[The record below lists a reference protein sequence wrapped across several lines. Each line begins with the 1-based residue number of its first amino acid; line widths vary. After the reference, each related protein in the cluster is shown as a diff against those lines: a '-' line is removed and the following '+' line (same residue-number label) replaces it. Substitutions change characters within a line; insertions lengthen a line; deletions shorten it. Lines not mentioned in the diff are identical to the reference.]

1 MRLTLYHCPGTRSQR
16 VRWALEELDLDYDL
30 ETIDLYHG
38 QGNSPEYRAINP
50 LGQLPA
56 LKVDDKVIL
65 ESGAIV
71 HWLADRFAPGLLAPS
86 IDSPNRADYAQWM
99 YFAVTNLEGPAW
111 EIVLHRDIL
120 PEKLAVKAIIPFA
133 EGRLGE
139 VLELLGNHLSGRDY
153 LLGESFSAAD
163 ILAGYILMWFPRQV
177 TAMPSLKAYVKRL
190 KDRPA
195 YQRSQRS

>member
-1 MRLTLYHCPGTRSQR
+1 MQLTLYHCPGTRSQR

>member
-1 MRLTLYHCPGTRSQR
+1 MQFTLYHCPGTRSQR
-16 VRWALEELDLDYDL
+16 VRWALEELGLDYRL
-30 ETIDLYHG
+30 EAIDLYHG

-56 LKVDDKVIL
+56 LKADDRVIL

-71 HWLADRFAPGLLAPS
+71 QWLADRFSPGLLAPAV
-86 IDSPNRADYAQWM
+86 DSLLRAEYEQWM

-120 PEKLAVKAIIPFA
+120 PDALAVKAIIPFA
-133 EGRLGE
+133 EGRLAEVFE
-139 VLELLGNHLSGRDY
+139 VLGSHLGERDY
-153 LLGESFSAAD
+153 LLGEAFSAAD

-177 TAMPSLKAYVKRL
+177 TANPALKDYVKRL
-190 KDRPA
+190 KARPA
-195 YQRSQRS
+195 LQRSQST

>member
-1 MRLTLYHCPGTRSQR
+1 MQLTLYHCPGTRSQR

-30 ETIDLYHG
+30 EPIDLYHG

-71 HWLADRFAPGLLAPS
+71 HWLADRFAPGLLAPP

-139 VLELLGNHLSGRDY
+139 VLELLGSHLSGRDY